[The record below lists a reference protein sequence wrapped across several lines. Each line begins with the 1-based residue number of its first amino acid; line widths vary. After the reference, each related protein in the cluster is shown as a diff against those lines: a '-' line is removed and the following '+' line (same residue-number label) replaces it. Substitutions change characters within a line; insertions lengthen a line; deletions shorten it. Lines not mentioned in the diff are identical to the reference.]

1 MFSKSSASLSLAL
14 YAAVFLA
21 GTLFASS
28 IARLVNI
35 GSLFDF
41 KRFLVITV
49 IACSAFIL
57 SSARHL
63 RGPQLAPSSVAALLV
78 FFIVGCAS
86 AVSCAH
92 PYWGFVELA
101 NIGLL
106 VVAFFNCSICCNTL
120 SKPAVCRALYWF
132 TVLFSLL
139 FLLQFSI
146 KLLQHLMTATKPG
159 IFSLISGFDN
169 PRILNQLQV
178 MLLPLL
184 LLPFLLLSLRPF
196 QRMSLLLMAGHW
208 MVMMQTEARGA
219 WLSLMIAVGLVS
231 CFSLPA
237 VRAVLLRAFFQSML
251 LGLILWAL
259 FVIALPYWVIGE
271 TNLRLRT
278 GSSGRTELW
287 LYVLNHIP
295 EKFWLGYGPMS
306 FAWADGKPLSNAHP
320 HNASLQIL
328 YEYGFLAF
336 LTLLLWVCS
345 LLVTALKKL
354 RSVAHQTTDT
364 ALLLSI
370 MSALFYAQLSGVI
383 VMPLTQLMLVCLIAF
398 YHSSS
403 SSPLTQRHKWMIA
416 LVTLGASAMVL
427 SSYDNQQLKSNK
439 VPRMWQQG
447 LVSPLA
453 QTR

>member
-1 MFSKSSASLSLAL
+1 
-14 YAAVFLA
+14 
-21 GTLFASS
+21 
-28 IARLVNI
+28 
-35 GSLFDF
+35 
-41 KRFLVITV
+41 
-49 IACSAFIL
+49 
-57 SSARHL
+57 
-63 RGPQLAPSSVAALLV
+63 
-78 FFIVGCAS
+78 
-86 AVSCAH
+86 
-92 PYWGFVELA
+92 
-101 NIGLL
+101 
-106 VVAFFNCSICCNTL
+106 
-120 SKPAVCRALYWF
+120 
-132 TVLFSLL
+132 
-139 FLLQFSI
+139 
-146 KLLQHLMTATKPG
+146 
-159 IFSLISGFDN
+159 
-169 PRILNQLQV
+169 
-178 MLLPLL
+178 
-184 LLPFLLLSLRPF
+184 
-196 QRMSLLLMAGHW
+196 

-259 FVIALPYWVIGE
+259 FIIALPYWVIGE
-271 TNLRLRT
+271 TNLRFRT

-383 VMPLTQLMLVCLIAF
+383 VMPLTQLMLVLF
-398 YHSSS
+398 N
-403 SSPLTQRHKWMIA
+403 R
-416 LVTLGASAMVL
+416 VL
-427 SSYDNQQLKSNK
+427 
-439 VPRMWQQG
+439 
-447 LVSPLA
+447 
-453 QTR
+453 